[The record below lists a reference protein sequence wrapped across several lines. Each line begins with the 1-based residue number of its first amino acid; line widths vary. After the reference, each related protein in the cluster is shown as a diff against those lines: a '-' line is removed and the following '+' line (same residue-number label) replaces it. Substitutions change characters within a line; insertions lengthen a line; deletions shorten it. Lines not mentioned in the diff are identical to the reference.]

1 MGNSFMNPALR
12 TSASMVARDINAPQ
26 YAARGQGI
34 ASQKYLDIAQKLLSI
49 KPKKTQRGAAYP
61 PTKAL

>member
-12 TSASMVARDINAPQ
+12 TSASMGARDINAPQ

-34 ASQKYLDIAQKLLSI
+34 ASQKYLDLAKNLLAV
-49 KPKKTQRGAAYP
+49 KVKKTQRGAAYP